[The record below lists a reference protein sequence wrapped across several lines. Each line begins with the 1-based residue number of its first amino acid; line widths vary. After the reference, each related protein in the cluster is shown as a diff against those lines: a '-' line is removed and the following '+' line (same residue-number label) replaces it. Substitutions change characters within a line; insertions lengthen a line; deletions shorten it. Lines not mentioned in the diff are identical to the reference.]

1 MRSMRRLKPDPVPRE
16 LLEQLVEAAT
26 WAPSGGNEQG
36 FDFVVVDDRETIG
49 RLAPLWQRI
58 HDLYT
63 SPQDE
68 LPPNMDAAQGQR
80 TRAALRF
87 QSEHFAETPAVIVA
101 CYKPRAIVGQIRRNW
116 RTLAGELGGFG
127 PVGAVKVLRH
137 APSAAA
143 RSQAA
148 SIYPGVQNLLLAA
161 RALGL
166 GTVLTTLHR
175 RRKARIHEILGIPDN
190 IESAAIIPLGWPDRE
205 YGPNRRPPLERFVMR
220 DRWTG

>member
-166 GTVLTTLHR
+166 GATLTTWHLLLEDDFKR
-175 RRKARIHEILGIPDN
+175 VLGIPARV
-190 IESAAIIPLGWPDRE
+190 STYALIPVGWPRGRF
-205 YGPNRRPPLERFVMR
+205 GPVSRRPAA
-220 DRWTG
+220 DAIHWNRW